1 MALNNQFQ
9 VVGNL
14 GEDAT
19 YRLTQQ
25 GTPVVE
31 MSIGVSERKKGANG
45 EWTDSTTWI
54 GVTMYG
60 KRAEGLSRSGALVKG
75 AKVACQGR
83 IGKDTWETPTGENRS
98 KYKFIVDDIELM
110 SKASAN

>member
-14 GEDAT
+14 GDDAV
-19 YRLTQQ
+19 YKLTPQ
-25 GTPVVE
+25 GTSVVE
-31 MSIGVSERKKGANG
+31 MSIGVSERKKDANG
-45 EWTDSTTWI
+45 EWADSTTWI
-54 GVTMYG
+54 GVIMFG

-75 AKVACQGR
+75 AKVACQGH
-83 IGKDTWETPTGENRS
+83 ITKDTWETPAGEKRS
-98 KYKFIVDDIELM
+98 MYKFIVDDIELM